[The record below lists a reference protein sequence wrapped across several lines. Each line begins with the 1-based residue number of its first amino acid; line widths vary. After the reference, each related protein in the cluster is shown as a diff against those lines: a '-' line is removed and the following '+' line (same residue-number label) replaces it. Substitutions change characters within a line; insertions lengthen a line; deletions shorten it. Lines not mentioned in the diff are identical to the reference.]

1 MTKTMQKLEQIAY
14 FDRGTLITVVAED
27 TLYHDAEFV
36 ELNHVE
42 IKDTIPKR
50 IVYYWLIKFEDKL
63 ISIPENKLK
72 EIKIEL

>member
-1 MTKTMQKLEQIAY
+1 MTKTMQKLEQVAY
-14 FDRGTLITVVAED
+14 FDRGTLITVVTED
-27 TLYHDAEFV
+27 NLYHDAEFV

-50 IVYYWLIKFEDKL
+50 IVYYLLIKFDDKL
-63 ISIPENKLK
+63 ISIPENRLK

>member
-14 FDRGTLITVVAED
+14 FDRGTLITVVTED

-50 IVYYWLIKFEDKL
+50 IVYY
-63 ISIPENKLK
+63 
-72 EIKIEL
+72 